1 MTERDREA
9 FADVLCGLGDTFNE
23 PVSAVRM
30 EVYFQALSD
39 LTLEQINQAALL
51 HAKSSRFFPKP
62 VELREAIAGS
72 VTDRAD
78 EAWAQL
84 LMLVR
89 RVGYTG
95 KPEWLDPV
103 LERTA
108 KELYGGWQAL
118 CARLPSEGPELLGQ
132 AKLFKATYAAYAR
145 RASVDR
151 LALPSRDDAKTLLAN
166 LKRDLDAR
174 SLPAPGLVE

>member
-1 MTERDREA
+1 MTDADRVA
-9 FADVLCGLGDTFNE
+9 FAKGLFVLGDTFNE
-23 PVSAVRM
+23 AVSEMRA
-30 EVYFQALSD
+30 EAYFDALRD
-39 LTLEQINQAALL
+39 LSLETVLTAMRSAITAL
-51 HAKSSRFFPKP
+51 RFFPKP
-62 VELREAIAGS
+62 VELREMVHGRIE
-72 VTDRAD
+72 DRAD

-84 LMLVR
+84 LTLVR

-95 KPEWLDPV
+95 TPQWPDPV

-108 KELYGGWQAL
+108 KELYGGWGAL

>member
-1 MTERDREA
+1 MTEQDRPGFFQVMVA
-9 FADVLCGLGDTFNE
+9 LGETYDTAITE
-23 PVSAVRM
+23 GRL
-30 EVYFQALSD
+30 EIYFQALSD
-39 LTLEQINQAALL
+39 LPLADVREAARAHVQAG
-51 HAKSSRFFPKP
+51 KFFPKP

-72 VTDRAD
+72 ITDRAD

-84 LMLVR
+84 LTMVR
-89 RVGYTG
+89 RIGYTG
-95 KPEWLDPV
+95 KPDWPDPV

-108 KELYGGWQAL
+108 KELYGGWGAL

-151 LALPSRDDAKTLLAN
+151 LALPSRDDAKELLAG

>member
-1 MTERDREA
+1 MTHHDRPGFLQVMCALGEA
-9 FADVLCGLGDTFNE
+9 FDTQISDSRLE
-23 PVSAVRM
+23 I
-30 EVYFQALSD
+30 YFQALSD
-39 LTLEQINQAALL
+39 LTLDQVREAARAHVQLS
-51 HAKSSRFFPKP
+51 KFFPKP
-62 VELREAIAGS
+62 VELREAVSGRIE
-72 VTDRAD
+72 DRAD

-84 LMLVR
+84 VTLVR

-95 KPEWLDPV
+95 KPQWPDPV

-118 CARLPSEGPELLGQ
+118 CARLPSEGPEMLGQ

-151 LALPSRDDAKTLLAN
+151 LLPPSKDDARKALSN

-174 SLPAPGLVE
+174 SLPAPGLGD